1 MVTIFVSIVRL
12 NRGRMNV
19 SFAISSRE
27 AEYSQNLS
35 MEEFRRRNKF
45 KQVKFAIYLIAF
57 EMILLCVFL
66 RLARYSFTA
75 DASMPE
81 NGVSVALGGGGGRAE
96 VSQLLKNLTFLG
108 LVQILFKGNA
118 SSLMQIK
125 AHSCA
130 GQILHLLVIALG
142 FQLSLI
148 CRGLF
153 YILYQGMEEIP
164 LDVHDLSEGMM
175 AAFALSLASMFVIGR
190 TAGIHLIFLIS
201 VFIPLFNVCKL
212 TNEEIFMV
220 TDPGNALTVHL
231 FAAIFG
237 WTLHIVTLRN
247 KFQPGSELCAHKLE
261 EKDVWSTFGP
271 ITLFITFPIINAIQA
286 ESDADMGR
294 AIINTIMAQVGSM
307 VFSLAIMVG
316 VTHINDR
323 MYDYHVLQGSFV
335 SGGVAIAS
343 SATLMVQP
351 HGALIIGLVTGLIST
366 VFYLT
371 IEDLIQA
378 RWRLPCTSGL
388 FSFHGIPAFIG
399 GITAAI
405 LAAISEARHGTISY
419 HNSLYPIYPA
429 RVPDVDS
436 CKNTT
441 CSYTFGEIISNY
453 PFLEEKA
460 LGRTAGMQALFQ
472 LIGVLMALTL
482 AIMGGLTVGLM
493 NNLSSD
499 KCGNEF
505 PNTAWNDDSFL
516 LNQRQ
521 RSFRRQ
527 SSSKPLRS
535 ASNSSEEPLEEPLER
550 PQDK

>member
-1 MVTIFVSIVRL
+1 
-12 NRGRMNV
+12 MNV
-19 SFAISSRE
+19 SFAPSSRE
-27 AEYSQNLS
+27 AEYSQNSS
-35 MEEFRRRNKF
+35 MDEFRRRNKF

-57 EMILLCVFL
+57 EMILLCAFL
-66 RLARYSFTA
+66 RLSHYSFTA

-96 VSQLLKNLTFLG
+96 ASQLLKNFTLLG
-108 LVQILFKGNA
+108 LVQILFKGNT

-125 AHSCA
+125 AHSCG
-130 GQILHLLVIALG
+130 GQILHLLVVGLG

-153 YILYQGMEEIP
+153 YIVYKGMEEIP

-190 TAGIHLIFLIS
+190 TSGVSLLFLIGIF
-201 VFIPLFNVCKL
+201 VPLFNICKL
-212 TNEEIFMV
+212 TNEEILMV

-231 FAAIFG
+231 FAAMFG
-237 WTLHIVTLRN
+237 WTLHLVTLRN
-247 KFQPGSELCAHKLE
+247 KSHPGTELCAHKLE

-307 VFSLAIMVG
+307 VFSLSIMAG
-316 VTHINDR
+316 VTHVNDR

-351 HGALIIGLVTGLIST
+351 FGALIIGLITGLIST

-371 IEDLIQA
+371 IEDLIQT

-388 FSFHGIPAFIG
+388 FSFHGIPAFLG
-399 GITAAI
+399 GIAAAI
-405 LAAISEARHGTISY
+405 LASISEARHGTISY

-460 LGRTAGMQALFQ
+460 LGRSARMQALFQ
-472 LIGVLMALTL
+472 LVGILMALTF
-482 AIMGGLTVGLM
+482 AIFGGLTVGLV
-493 NNLSSD
+493 NNFSLD

-505 PNTAWNDDSFL
+505 PTSAWNDESFL

-527 SSSKPLRS
+527 SASKPSRS
-535 ASNSSEEPLEEPLER
+535 RSNSTDELTQEKEAQSL
-550 PQDK
+550 